1 MSDTIQMTLV
11 ATDGSKRHYTVPF
24 GWAYDSAKYANPSKD
39 FRLDG
44 QPVVMRGLADGGLF
58 ASDEMG
64 ATITLSPSERE
75 SLVTRLRQ
83 MERRNMRYVEIFR
96 GDVDGSLT
104 DFSARIAGWLAMVPP
119 ELHDEIE
126 VSMEAYERDDDGADM
141 NTEFIVTYWRPLTA
155 EELAEQEASRRQRAA
170 EQERHERAVLATLLG
185 KYGIPPGD
193 GVVT

>member
-1 MSDTIQMTLV
+1 MSDTIQMTLL
-11 ATDGSKRHYTVPF
+11 ARDGSKQHYTVPV
-24 GWAYDSAKYANPSKD
+24 GWAYDSAKHASPSKD
-39 FRLDG
+39 FRLDS
-44 QPVVMRGLADGGLF
+44 QPVVVRGLADGGLF

-64 ATITLSPSERE
+64 ATSTLSPSERE

-83 MERRNMRYVEIFR
+83 MARRNMTYVEIFR

-104 DFSARIAGWLAMVPP
+104 GFSARIAGWLAMVPP

-155 EELAEQEASRRQRAA
+155 EELAEQEALWRQRAA
-170 EQERHERAVLATLLG
+170 KQERDERAMLSTLLA